1 MVYPFMAGDILS
13 ICSEKLVSQG
23 VVLMRRII
31 EIPPPVSQENA
42 HEYATPQQT
51 QEAERWIEKHSTKL
65 EQKSQDKEILDCPF
79 CKRRLRI
86 PHGYQGKLKCPQCE
100 KYFTKKSRGRVSK
113 KVKKSSFAEGL
124 FHYILLEG
132 AVALVVLVL
141 MGFWF
146 TFSTLFR

>member
-13 ICSEKLVSQG
+13 ICTEKSVPQG
-23 VVLMRRII
+23 VVSMRRII

-42 HEYATPQQT
+42 HEYATPQQN

-86 PHGYQGKLKCPQCE
+86 PHGYQGQLKCPQCE

-113 KVKKSSFAEGL
+113 KVRKSSFVEEL
-124 FHYILLEG
+124 FNYLLVEG
-132 AVALVVLVL
+132 AVILVL

>member
-1 MVYPFMAGDILS
+1 MAVDILS
-13 ICSEKLVSQG
+13 ICTEKLLSQG
-23 VVLMRRII
+23 VVSVRRII

-42 HEYATPQQT
+42 HEYATPQQN
-51 QEAERWIEKHSTKL
+51 QEAKEWIEKHSTQI

-86 PHGYQGKLKCPQCE
+86 PQGYQGKLKCPQCE
-100 KYFTKKSRGRVSK
+100 KYFTKKLRGRVSK

-124 FHYILLEG
+124 FHYILFEG
-132 AVALVVLVL
+132 AVFLVVLVL

>member
-1 MVYPFMAGDILS
+1 MAGDILS

-51 QEAERWIEKHSTKL
+51 QEAERWIEKHSTQI
-65 EQKSQDKEILDCPF
+65 EQKSQYKEILDCPF

-86 PHGYQGKLKCPQCE
+86 PHGYQGNVKCPQCD

-113 KVKKSSFAEGL
+113 KVKKSSLAEGL
-124 FHYILLEG
+124 FHYILIEG
-132 AVALVVLVL
+132 AALIIVLVL

-146 TFSTLFR
+146 TFSTLFG

>member
-13 ICSEKLVSQG
+13 ICTEKSVPQG
-23 VVLMRRII
+23 VVSMRRII

-42 HEYATPQQT
+42 HEYATPQQN

-113 KVKKSSFAEGL
+113 KVKKSSFVEEL
-124 FHYILLEG
+124 FNYLLVEG
-132 AVALVVLVL
+132 AGILVL

>member
-13 ICSEKLVSQG
+13 ICTEKLLSQG
-23 VVLMRRII
+23 VVSVRRII

-42 HEYATPQQT
+42 HEYATPQQN
-51 QEAERWIEKHSTKL
+51 QEAKEWIEKHSTQIP
-65 EQKSQDKEILDCPF
+65 QKSQDKEILDCPF

-86 PHGYQGKLKCPQCE
+86 PQGYQGKLKCPQCE
-100 KYFTKKSRGRVSK
+100 EYFTKKSRGRVSK

-124 FHYILLEG
+124 FHYILFEG
-132 AVALVVLVL
+132 AVVLVVLVV

>member
-13 ICSEKLVSQG
+13 ICTEKLLSQG
-23 VVLMRRII
+23 VVSMRRII

-51 QEAERWIEKHSTKL
+51 QEAERWIEKHSTQI

-113 KVKKSSFAEGL
+113 KVGKSSFAEGL

-141 MGFWF
+141 MGMWF